1 MWKALAAGTAAA
13 GLGCLLRS
21 EYEKNHFV
29 TEEMVIVS
37 SKIHREQTLVFLTDI
52 HDKEFGPANETLFQE
67 IQKIRPDGIL
77 IGGDV
82 MVTKGVGSLDVTF
95 RLLGGL
101 AAIAPVFYGLGNH
114 EMRLR
119 REREIYGNNY
129 EKLMNQAKALGVTML
144 SDRTASFGQL
154 DISGVDLH
162 DAFYKKLLFEKP
174 VRLPER
180 YLQKRLGTPDENRF
194 QILLMHSPMYF
205 KECRDWGADLTL
217 SGHFHGGT
225 IRIPGL
231 GGVMTPQLQFFTPW
245 CAGTFCQDGKWMAVG
260 RGLGTHSINIRL
272 NDKPQVLVIR
282 LIPKD

>member
-21 EYEKNHFV
+21 EYEKRHFV
-29 TEEMVIVS
+29 TEEIQISS
-37 SKIHREQTLVFLTDI
+37 SKIHQEKRLIFITDV
-52 HDKEFGPANETLFQE
+52 HDKEFGPANEKLFTE
-67 IQKIRPDGIL
+67 IRRIKPDGIL

-82 MVTKGVGSLDVTF
+82 MVTKGVGSLEVTF
-95 RLLGGL
+95 RLLEGL
-101 AAIAPVFYGLGNH
+101 TRIAPVFYGLGNH

-119 REREIYGNNY
+119 LERDIYGRKY
-129 EKLMNQAKALGVTML
+129 EELLEHARKLGVVML
-144 SDRTASFGQL
+144 SDQTVAFGEL
-154 DISGVDLH
+154 DISGVNLH
-162 DAFYKKLLFEKP
+162 SAFYKKLLFEKP
-174 VRLPER
+174 VKMPAD
-180 YLQKRLGTPDENRF
+180 YLREKLGAAENDRF
-194 QILLMHSPMYF
+194 QILMMHSPMYF
-205 KECRDWGADLTL
+205 KECREWGADLTL

-231 GGVMTPQLQFFTPW
+231 GGVMTPQLQFFVPW

-282 LIPKD
+282 LVPG